1 MLRRAGSLPL
11 LLFMAGPVFGIGN
24 SLLAG
29 LVFSFSLVGTAF
41 SGTLRRDTMGTAP
54 QGARAFDIFDF
65 SL

>member
-1 MLRRAGSLPL
+1 
-11 LLFMAGPVFGIGN
+11 MADPVFGIGN

-29 LVFSFSLVGTAF
+29 LVFSFGLVGTAF
-41 SGTLRRDTMGTAP
+41 SGTLGRDTMGTAP